1 MTPII
6 SFPRLGAIFLSSF
19 SSKNCHF
26 YGPFLISFQRSC
38 KKNPHINHT
47 ETEPPTAPYRRS
59 RHYSL
64 SRTQSVRDSSEIER
78 PLRALSRQNSFSDRS
93 YLRRSESFYGR
104 HTMTLGRTSTYSST
118 DYASAVRR
126 SSLFDGYAGFSIY
139 SSISQGLD
147 EITYGGRRSRRGS
160 LSTTNVDSTYS
171 YSRRGSVTANS
182 VDYAA
187 LMAATA
193 ALEAVSST
201 NKPKKEKE
209 VEETSQTESGLGNS
223 PKSIN
228 LSRQNSTR

>member
-1 MTPII
+1 
-6 SFPRLGAIFLSSF
+6 
-19 SSKNCHF
+19 
-26 YGPFLISFQRSC
+26 
-38 KKNPHINHT
+38 
-47 ETEPPTAPYRRS
+47 
-59 RHYSL
+59 
-64 SRTQSVRDSSEIER
+64 
-78 PLRALSRQNSFSDRS
+78 
-93 YLRRSESFYGR
+93 
-104 HTMTLGRTSTYSST
+104 MTLGRSTYSST

-160 LSTTNVDSTYS
+160 LSTTTAVDSTYAFT
-171 YSRRGSVTANS
+171 SRRGSVTANS

-201 NKPKKEKE
+201 NKQKKAEA
-209 VEETSQTESGLGNS
+209 EETSQAESGLGNS

-228 LSRQNSTR
+228 LSRQNSTRYYFFKYFFDHLDLDKKMMICKCKTLHAQKKLVKIKLGNGHLMVRVVLK

>member
-1 MTPII
+1 MALISRDMTPII
-6 SFPRLGAIFLSSF
+6 SFLRFGPIFLSS
-19 SSKNCHF
+19 
-26 YGPFLISFQRSC
+26 LFQRTC
-38 KKNPHINHT
+38 KKNPHINHA
-47 ETEPPTAPYRRS
+47 EMEPPTAPYRRS

-93 YLRRSESFYGR
+93 YLRRSESFYGSR
-104 HTMTLGRTSTYSST
+104 STMTLGRSTYSST

-160 LSTTNVDSTYS
+160 LSTSTAVDSTYAFT
-171 YSRRGSVTANS
+171 SRRGSVTANS

-201 NKPKKEKE
+201 NKDKKKE
-209 VEETSQTESGLGNS
+209 VEETSQAESGLGNS